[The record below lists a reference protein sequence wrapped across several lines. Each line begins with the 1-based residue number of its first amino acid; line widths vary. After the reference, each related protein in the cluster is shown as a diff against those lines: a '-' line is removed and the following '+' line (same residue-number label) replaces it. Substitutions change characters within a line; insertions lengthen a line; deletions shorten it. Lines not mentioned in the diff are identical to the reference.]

1 MPAKGDNMEGTQQK
15 GVKLLHIG
23 DVFLDCPFSVMTARD
38 SAARRRETRDT
49 FLRVIRYVQ
58 EQEINVLLI
67 TGNLIDN
74 IYATLDTLELLRA
87 AFASIPACRVY
98 ITPGSHDFIG
108 ENSIYTLGKLPA
120 NVHVF
125 DQAAPTRV
133 VDEESRLAVIGW
145 AFTDHTYA
153 GSPLADHHAEPYFDG
168 VTLVAGYATLDG
180 EEGQA
185 PISII
190 SVGEFGGDYTALSGG
205 NLFDGFHR
213 VNTATFAY
221 SGALEHSCYE
231 EPGFGGANLV
241 TIVPGNLGS
250 APHIETARVEFG
262 SRRYAAEAF
271 DITDVTSPN
280 EVLSR
285 ITSVIT
291 ERGYGRETALK
302 VVLTGRVPIG
312 FTVPPMTNEHFG
324 LYAFDLDDRT
334 IPSFDESRLARDMT
348 VRGEVCR
355 TLLRTLKNGTEEE
368 QRIAAAA
375 LRIAIAALENR
386 DVDKL

>member
-1 MPAKGDNMEGTQQK
+1 MEGTQQRT
-15 GVKLLHIG
+15 VKLLHLG

-38 SAARRRETRDT
+38 SAARRRETRET

-58 EQEINVLLI
+58 EQEIDVLLI
-67 TGNLIDN
+67 TGNLVDN
-74 IYATLDTLELLRA
+74 IYATLETLELLRG
-87 AFASIPACRVY
+87 AFASIPACRVF

-108 ENSIYTLGKLPA
+108 ENSIYTLGKLPE

-125 DQAAPTRV
+125 DSMTPTRV
-133 VDEESRLAVIGW
+133 VMEEMGLAVIGW
-145 AFTDHTYA
+145 AFTDRTYE
-153 GSPLADHHAEPYFDG
+153 GSPLADNSAEPYFDR

-180 EEGQA
+180 ESGQA
-185 PISII
+185 PVTMSGI
-190 SVGEFGGDYTALSGG
+190 GAYGGDYMALSGG

-213 VNTATFAY
+213 VNHTTFAY

-241 TIVPGNLGS
+241 TVTPGHLGTP
-250 APHIETARVEFG
+250 ARTETARVEFG
-262 SRRYAAEAF
+262 CRRYAAESF
-271 DITDVTSPN
+271 DISDVTSQN

-285 ITSVIT
+285 ITSVIA

-302 VVLTGRVPIG
+302 VVLTGRVPVG
-312 FTVPPMTNEHFG
+312 FSVPPMTNEHFG

-334 IPSFDESRLARDMT
+334 IPAFDEGRLVRDMT

-355 TLLRTLKNGTEEE
+355 TLLLTMKNGTEEE
-368 QRIAAAA
+368 KRTAAAA
-375 LRIAIAALENR
+375 LRVAVAALENR
-386 DVDKL
+386 DVNKL